1 MMTVLARHRTLLP
14 PAVLELRIVDM
25 ARQAVYPPPRMV
37 TVMFPI
43 WRYSEATLLNFEL
56 VLISCA
62 WVAKTTPGLCPVDLP
77 QIGGVIT
84 PERGNPG
91 RTTTEAEIEIA
102 MTTVVDR
109 HAPHLAVGGP
119 DTEIATAKA
128 IALQTMTAAA
138 EATVGAAV
146 HDEAVHTMATKA
158 RK

>member
-1 MMTVLARHRTLLP
+1 MMTVLARDRTLLP

-37 TVMFPI
+37 T
-43 WRYSEATLLNFEL
+43 
-56 VLISCA
+56 
-62 WVAKTTPGLCPVDLP
+62 TTPGLCPVDLP
-77 QIGGVIT
+77 QIGGVII

-119 DTEIATAKA
+119 GTEIATAKA
-128 IALQTMTAAA
+128 IAPQTMTAAA

>member
-1 MMTVLARHRTLLP
+1 MMTVLARDRTLLP

-25 ARQAVYPPPRMV
+25 ARQA
-37 TVMFPI
+37 
-43 WRYSEATLLNFEL
+43 
-56 VLISCA
+56 
-62 WVAKTTPGLCPVDLP
+62 TTPGLYPVDLP
-77 QIGGVIT
+77 QIGGVII

-119 DTEIATAKA
+119 GTEIATAKA

>member
-25 ARQAVYPPPRMV
+25 ARQAVYPPPRM
-37 TVMFPI
+37 
-43 WRYSEATLLNFEL
+43 
-56 VLISCA
+56 
-62 WVAKTTPGLCPVDLP
+62 TTPGLCPVDLP